1 MRIYI
6 DKFFILL
13 ATLALFMQSCTDDLD
28 APTTEEIIEGLPASI
43 AIATDLGNMPVVSRA
58 DMTAGKD
65 KEIYSIW
72 LGFFRASDRTLV
84 YQKTYGA
91 QTAIGTPDVDYSTL
105 SNININSGQ
114 YFIVAVANP
123 RGNYGVLCRP
133 DGSGNISARTEIITL
148 LENNVTTLDDFLAI
162 AYTHGR
168 TQGTAAIDTPTGN
181 LPMQGFFIPGS
192 GETHP
197 VSSDR
202 VAELTET
209 PVYVAPTT
217 GNTTVPLDGK
227 LHFRRLISQNTF
239 NITYNHDLIK
249 EFKIVRARVY
259 NVPVVSWIAE
269 RKDGNTVA
277 VGDGDFDDTNAGD
290 YVSIVGNAAS
300 TDELRPKA
308 QSNYLRS
315 PNINTSDISN
325 DGNGKFTFDWWQ
337 LENRRSASDG
347 VASYAMR
354 EEERKTDEG
363 LNTGVYTALS
373 GASGEVP
380 ANNCATYVR
389 LEVSMEM
396 NKNAVGQLGQN
407 SQMTTVDAIY
417 TIHLGYCEG
426 SDESQKLKDYACRR
440 NTKYT
445 YNVHIE
451 NVNKIVVEA
460 QKSAEQYEHGA
471 EGIVSFVTTKYF
483 EADAHY
489 AAFNVSLSNVERASA
504 EWILRVYTGQDTYI
518 DIDKN
523 NYKNYPEKYHTWIE
537 LRPTTGENVIASYRP
552 YSGDGSDG
560 KTFRLTDIADLTK
573 YPGNNR
579 STSDKNETAQWYT
592 VFLNEYVYEDG
603 YNSDK
608 SDHWA
613 EYINLPPRSFWLK
626 VQEFRSADYESI
638 IINSKYAFVQKSIQS
653 FYSTTNPVSGIIMGL
668 ENINELDGVPLL
680 MHGIDGKGSTPT
692 GGNYGSDARAKNYDY
707 FNVTDNPS
715 PTSWPWNGDRPYGL
729 DYDSD
734 INTFRRWS
742 TYITSSTPMTKNG
755 ELNGLLDVRDI
766 GSFTSN
772 YNNGYSFPYYEG
784 RMVGEACLNRN
795 RDLNGDGIIDI
806 DELRWLVPDI
816 DQYVRLVL
824 GSTALTSPL
833 FDFNETPSFN
843 GETDYA
849 NKAQYHF
856 GSIGSNQLWAEEG
869 VSTGWL
875 NAGECP
881 NPQQVRCI
889 RYLGNDYGKNPKDDV
904 AFKKAIVKVF
914 GQNRIEFNYTAES
927 IRLNSSGA
935 LPVHKVHDAGNW
947 NRPPHHL
954 EYKSTEDDI
963 KISGLIYNNSSI
975 AENATWFEYLGAG
988 NNPCDKFNING
999 QTGWRVPNQVELL
1012 ALCYTKN
1019 DNDGTILTGHYYATC
1034 TRELFSPYRTMGANN
1049 DRGFAFNDGHL
1060 KGAYIKCVRDV
1071 E

>member
-13 ATLALFMQSCTDDLD
+13 ATLALFMQSCNDDLD

-43 AIATDLGNMPVVSRA
+43 AITTDLGNMPVVSRA

-84 YQKTYGA
+84 HQKTYGA

-133 DGSGNISARTEIITL
+133 DGSGNISTRTEIITL

-197 VSSDR
+197 VNSDR

-209 PVYVAPTT
+209 PVYVAPT
-217 GNTTVPLDGK
+217 GNQTVTLDGK

-315 PNINTSDISN
+315 PNINPSDISN

-337 LENRRSASDG
+337 LENRRSAIDG

-354 EEERKTDEG
+354 EEERKTDAG

-373 GASGEVP
+373 GTSGEVP

-389 LEVSMEM
+389 LEVSMVME
-396 NKNAVGQLGQN
+396 KDVSGLGQN
-407 SQMTTVDAIY
+407 SQMTTVDAVY

-460 QKSAEQYEHGA
+460 QRSAEQYEHGA

-523 NYKNYPEKYHTWIE
+523 NYTSHPEKYHTWIE
-537 LRPTTGENVIASYRP
+537 LRPTTGENVIASYKP
-552 YSGDGSDG
+552 YLGNGNDG
-560 KTFRLTDIADLTK
+560 KTFRLTDIANLTK

-592 VFLNEYVYEDG
+592 VFLNEYVYEDE
-603 YNSDK
+603 YNSST

-668 ENINELDGVPLL
+668 ENVNELDGVPLL
-680 MHGIDGKGSTPT
+680 MHGIDGKGSKPT

-715 PTSWPWNGDRPYGL
+715 TTSWPRGRTDNGDRPYGL

-772 YNNGYSFPYYEG
+772 YKGYSFTYYEG

-795 RDLNGDGIIDI
+795 RDLNGDGIIDLN
-806 DELRWLVPDI
+806 ELRWIVPDI

-833 FDFNETPSFN
+833 FNFKDYTKAPWVDENGNETNNHYHIKS
-843 GETDYA
+843 
-849 NKAQYHF
+849 QYHF
-856 GSIGSNQLWAEEG
+856 GSIGSDQLWAEEG

-875 NAGECP
+875 ENNQCP

-889 RYLGNDYGKNPKDDV
+889 RYLGNNYDKTPSSDNN
-904 AFKKAIVKVF
+904 FKKAIVKLS
-914 GQNRIEFNYTAES
+914 GQNVIEFNYSAES
-927 IRLNSSGA
+927 IRLNSSGP
-935 LPVHKVHDAGNW
+935 LPVHRVHDAGNR

-954 EYKSTEDDI
+954 EYNDNDI
-963 KISGLIYNNSSI
+963 IITDLTYNNPSI
-975 AENATWFEYLGAG
+975 SNNKTWFAYLEAG
-988 NNPCDKFNING
+988 NNPCAKYG
-999 QTGWRVPNQVELL
+999 TGWRVPNQVEIV
-1012 ALCYTKN
+1012 ALCFNKALQDQYYLTSTMDYFSDRSMGAYGNKGTAIDDKYYTK
-1019 DNDGTILTGHYYATC
+1019 DATA
-1034 TRELFSPYRTMGANN
+1034 RIR
-1049 DRGFAFNDGHL
+1049 
-1060 KGAYIKCVRDV
+1060 CVRDV